1 VTAGESLLR
10 KASRYL
16 ESARLLRDS
25 GDIDSAISRAYYAA
39 FYVAETLLDRLGL
52 SFSSHKAV
60 ISGFGQEFAKTARLD
75 PRFHRLLIAA
85 FEKRQRADYL
95 ADTGL
100 DEADVDQLIEDV
112 NAFQRAA
119 VAWLEQRDA
128 N

>member
-100 DEADVDQLIEDV
+100 DEADVDQLIEDG
-112 NAFQRAA
+112 
-119 VAWLEQRDA
+119 
-128 N
+128 